1 MLEDN
6 SFDKF
11 IQKRVLLLILRKSED
26 QGCED
31 LYMKNLNKLRQ
42 IAD

>member
-11 IQKRVLLLILRKSED
+11 IQKRVVLLILRKSED
-26 QGCED
+26 QGSED

>member
-11 IQKRVLLLILRKSED
+11 IQKRVVLLIFRKSED
-26 QGCED
+26 QGCEG
-31 LYMKNLNKLRQ
+31 LYMNNLNKLIK